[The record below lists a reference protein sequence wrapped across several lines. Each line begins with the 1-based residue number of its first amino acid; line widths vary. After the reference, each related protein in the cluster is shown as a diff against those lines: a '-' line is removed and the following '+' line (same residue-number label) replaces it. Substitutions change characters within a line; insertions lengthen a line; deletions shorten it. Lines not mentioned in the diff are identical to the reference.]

1 MLLCGS
7 TLLRPL
13 RLGHLTGKQI
23 LFRNCSTFS
32 EHVVRCI
39 HSTILDASLQ
49 QHSNNMVPPLTLH
62 MKFNIYCYIIL
73 LRFALYVMRFL
84 QDVFY
89 VHLIP
94 NVFWFWNKFKDQVY
108 GQNI

>member
-13 RLGHLTGKQI
+13 RLGHLTGIQI
-23 LFRNCSTFS
+23 LFQNCNTFS

-49 QHSNNMVPPLTLH
+49 QHSNNMVPLTYLTHEVQQLLLH
-62 MKFNIYCYIIL
+62 NFTEVCIIRL
-73 LRFALYVMRFL
+73 AFPARCFLRSS
-84 QDVFY
+84 DS
-89 VHLIP
+89 
-94 NVFWFWNKFKDQVY
+94 
-108 GQNI
+108 